1 MRSTI
6 VKAPAKVNLY
16 LDVINKRPDGYH
28 NIETVFERID
38 LCDWLKISI
47 LPKNIIKITS
57 NESLPLG
64 RNNTVYRAADLL
76 IKKYN
81 LKCGFKIEIDKRIP
95 VAAGLGGGSSDGAAA
110 LLGICDLLN
119 ISVKR
124 EILAKMSAKIGADVP
139 FFVSG
144 YSRAHGTGIGEKL
157 LPIKQAQTMYFLLVV
172 PAIRIYTA
180 SVYNSI
186 KLTLTKKLPN
196 ANILRHYS
204 QYISITNLKHILY
217 NKLEDVVLPSYP
229 VLSTIKKALNKAGAE
244 GILVSGSGSC
254 VYGIFSGRKEAV
266 RAEGVLSKKGNWQL
280 FLTRNY

>member
-38 LCDWLKISI
+38 LCDWLKISV
-47 LPKNIIKITS
+47 LPKPAIKITS
-57 NESLPLG
+57 NESIPLG
-64 RNNTVYRAADLL
+64 PGNTAYKAAGLL

-95 VAAGLGGGSSDGAAA
+95 IAAGLGGGSSDGAAV

-119 ISVKR
+119 IGIKR
-124 EILAKMSAKIGADVP
+124 KALSEMSAKIGADVP

-144 YSRAHGTGIGEKL
+144 HKRAWGTGIGEQL
-157 LPIKQAQTMYFLLVV
+157 LPLKQAQNMYFLLVI
-172 PAIRIYTA
+172 PSIRIYTT

-186 KLTLTKKLPN
+186 KLILTKKVTD
-196 ANILRHYS
+196 ATILRHYS
-204 QYISITNLKHILY
+204 QYLTITNLKHILY

-229 VLSTIKKALNKAGAE
+229 VLDTIKKALNKAGAE

-254 VYGIFSGRKEAV
+254 VYGIFSDRKEAV
-266 RAEGVLSKKGNWQL
+266 RAEGVLSKKGNWRL